1 MHSTKRPLI
10 AVESTLAMQ
19 YCCKWLFDEETQ
31 VFVEASFMSLDIFYK
46 HSSPTNICDKKQ
58 PPRFASNN
66 EKEIPSFRNE
76 KWKLQFC

>member
-1 MHSTKRPLI
+1 M
-10 AVESTLAMQ
+10 
-19 YCCKWLFDEETQ
+19 
-31 VFVEASFMSLDIFYK
+31 FVEASFMSLDIFYK